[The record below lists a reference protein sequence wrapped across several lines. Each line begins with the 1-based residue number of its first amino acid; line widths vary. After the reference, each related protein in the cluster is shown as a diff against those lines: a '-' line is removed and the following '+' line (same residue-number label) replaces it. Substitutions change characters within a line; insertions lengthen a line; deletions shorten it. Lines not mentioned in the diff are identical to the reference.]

1 LTSDAPGAL
10 LERVRKLLAKAEAE
24 GVTPAEAEALTAKA
38 AELMA
43 RYGID
48 RALLA
53 AAKPDT
59 DQPANRIIDVDKP
72 WSGVKAHLLGG
83 LASAIRC
90 ACVQLPRTGPAG
102 GTTRIHVFGYAS
114 DLERAEILYTSLLI
128 QMAHGLAAAEVP
140 SGARSVRA
148 YRRSWLLGYT
158 SAVVTRVRE
167 AEARA
172 AATAPREPVTGQS
185 TALVLA
191 GREHVVQRECQQAYP
206 VTRRMRVTYTGT
218 GYRDGFTEGQRADVG
233 ASRVRGAAGRALTR

>member
-1 LTSDAPGAL
+1 MTADTPGAL

-53 AAKPDT
+53 AARPDT
-59 DQPANRIIDVDKP
+59 DRPAIASSTCSAR
-72 WSGVKAHLLGG
+72 GQVKAHLLSG
-83 LASAIRC
+83 LASAVRC
-90 ACVQLPRTGPAG
+90 ACVQLPRRAG
-102 GTTRIHVFGYAS
+102 AGTRIHVFGYAS

-140 SGARSVRA
+140 ARPAASGPTGAAGCSATPRPWSRGCGRPRRARP
-148 YRRSWLLGYT
+148 RRRGT
-158 SAVVTRVRE
+158 SRSPAGAPPWSSPAVNTWCR
-167 AEARA
+167 
-172 AATAPREPVTGQS
+172 
-185 TALVLA
+185 
-191 GREHVVQRECQQAYP
+191 RECQQAYP

-218 GYRDGFTEGQRADVG
+218 GYQDGYTEGQRADVG
-233 ASRVRGAAGRALTR
+233 ATRVRGTAGRALTR

>member
-1 LTSDAPGAL
+1 VTADTPGAL

-53 AAKPDT
+53 AARPDT
-59 DQPANRIIDVDKP
+59 DRPANRIIDVDSP

-90 ACVQLPRTGPAG
+90 ACIQLPRTGPGAG
-102 GTTRIHVFGYAS
+102 TRIHVFGYAS

-140 SGARSVRA
+140 ASARSVRA

-172 AATAPREPVTGQS
+172 AATARREPVTGQS

-191 GREHVVQRECQQAYP
+191 DREHVVQSECRRAYP

-218 GYRDGFTEGQRADVG
+218 GYRDGYTEGQRADVG
-233 ASRVRGAAGRALTR
+233 ATRVRGARGRALSR

>member
-1 LTSDAPGAL
+1 MTADTPGAL
-10 LERVRKLLAKAEAE
+10 LGRVRKLLAKAEAE

-53 AAKPDT
+53 AARPDT
-59 DQPANRIIDVDKP
+59 DRPADRVIDVPNP
-72 WSGVKAHLLGG
+72 WSRVKAHLLGG

-90 ACVQLPRTGPAG
+90 ACVQLPRTGPGAA
-102 GTTRIHVFGYAS
+102 TRVHVFGYAC

-140 SGARSVRA
+140 ASARSVRS
-148 YRRSWLLGYT
+148 YRRSWLLGYV
-158 SAVVTRVRE
+158 SAVVARVRE
-167 AEARA
+167 AEERA
-172 AATAPREPVTGQS
+172 AATARPEPAGGQS

-191 GREHVVQRECQQAYP
+191 GRQHVVQSECRRAYP
-206 VTRRMRVTYTGT
+206 VTRTMRVTYTGS
-218 GYRDGFTEGQRADVG
+218 GYRDGYRQGQRADVG
-233 ASRVRGAAGRALTR
+233 AARVRGTAGRALSR

>member
-1 LTSDAPGAL
+1 VTADTPGAL

-53 AAKPDT
+53 AARPDT
-59 DQPANRIIDVDKP
+59 DRAANRIIDIHSP

-90 ACVQLPRTGPAG
+90 ACVQLPRTGRGAA
-102 GTTRIHVFGYAS
+102 TRIHVFGYVS

-140 SGARSVRA
+140 ADARSVRA

-172 AATAPREPVTGQS
+172 AATVRHEPVTGQS

-191 GREHVVQRECQQAYP
+191 DRERVVQGECGRVYP

-218 GYRDGFTEGQRADVG
+218 GYRDGYTEGQRADVG
-233 ASRVRGAAGRALTR
+233 ATRVRGAAGRALTR

>member
-1 LTSDAPGAL
+1 LTSEAPGAL

-38 AELMA
+38 AKLMA

-53 AAKPDT
+53 AARPDT
-59 DQPANRIIDVDKP
+59 DRPANRVIDVDKP

-90 ACVQLPRTGPAG
+90 ACVQLPRTGPG
-102 GTTRIHVFGYAS
+102 GGTRIHVFGYAS

-140 SGARSVRA
+140 ASARSVRA

-172 AATAPREPVTGQS
+172 AATARPEPVTGQS

-191 GREHVVQRECQQAYP
+191 GREHVVQRECRQAYP

>member
-1 LTSDAPGAL
+1 MTGDTPGAL

-53 AAKPDT
+53 AARPDT
-59 DQPANRIIDVDKP
+59 DRPANRIIDVHSP

-90 ACVQLPRTGPAG
+90 ACVQLPRTGPGAA
-102 GTTRIHVFGYAS
+102 TRIHMFGYAS

-140 SGARSVRA
+140 AGARSVRA

-172 AATAPREPVTGQS
+172 AATARHEPVTGQR

-191 GREHVVQRECQQAYP
+191 DRERVVQGECRRAYP

-218 GYRDGFTEGQRADVG
+218 GYRDGYTEGQRADVG
-233 ASRVRGAAGRALTR
+233 ATRVRGAAGRALTR